1 MITDHSN
8 MSENVDSDFKHNR
21 NEKKKIYAGI
31 KEKSIKNFFFFVF
44 DRVRTC
50 DLMVLIE
57 ICTLR
62 LPH

>member
-31 KEKSIKNFFFFVF
+31 KEKSINFFFFLFLTGFEPVTSWF
-44 DRVRTC
+44 
-50 DLMVLIE
+50 LLKSVL
-57 ICTLR
+57 
-62 LPH
+62 